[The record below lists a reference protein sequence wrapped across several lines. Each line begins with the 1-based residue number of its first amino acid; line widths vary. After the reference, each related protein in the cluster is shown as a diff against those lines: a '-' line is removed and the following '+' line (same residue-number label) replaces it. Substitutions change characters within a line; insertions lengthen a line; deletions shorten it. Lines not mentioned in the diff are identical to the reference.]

1 MLTACQTPKID
12 VVMELNFTI
21 STTPVCDT
29 AQNGLP
35 SNIRTTLA
43 ALDANWQ
50 QGICG
55 TAGCDT
61 VSISVQ
67 CPAGQSQDVKVT
79 VNLLMLEWVSWP
91 QTTGGRLCAREW
103 VSALCVWGVGV
114 SFMCLRSVCHLCV
127 LENGHQLCVLGS
139 GCQLCVFREWVSA
152 LCAREW
158 VSALCVWG
166 GGVIFVCW
174 RELGSS
180 LLMDVMFV
188 C

>member
-67 CPAGQSQDVKVT
+67 CPAGQLQDVKVT
-79 VNLLMLEWVSWP
+79 VNLLMLE
-91 QTTGGRLCAREW
+91 
-103 VSALCVWGVGV
+103 
-114 SFMCLRSVCHLCV
+114 
-127 LENGHQLCVLGS
+127 
-139 GCQLCVFREWVSA
+139 
-152 LCAREW
+152 
-158 VSALCVWG
+158 
-166 GGVIFVCW
+166 
-174 RELGSS
+174 
-180 LLMDVMFV
+180 
-188 C
+188 

>member
-79 VNLLMLEWVSWP
+79 VNLLMLE
-91 QTTGGRLCAREW
+91 
-103 VSALCVWGVGV
+103 
-114 SFMCLRSVCHLCV
+114 
-127 LENGHQLCVLGS
+127 
-139 GCQLCVFREWVSA
+139 
-152 LCAREW
+152 
-158 VSALCVWG
+158 
-166 GGVIFVCW
+166 
-174 RELGSS
+174 
-180 LLMDVMFV
+180 
-188 C
+188 